1 MQSSIRLRLT
11 AWYVAALA
19 LTLALVGTATFLL
32 TRASLYHWLDETLAE
47 RAEALSEEVRLVR
60 GKPELKL
67 PEEGHS
73 TYEGVGDGFLI
84 LDASRSV
91 VLTRGLDGA
100 LFRRAPAVAAAFGGW
115 PDAGTISAR
124 DHRWR

>member
-1 MQSSIRLRLT
+1 MQNSIRSRLT

-19 LTLALVGTATFLL
+19 LTLVLVGTATFLL

-60 GKPELKL
+60 GEPELKL

-73 TYEGVGDGFLI
+73 TYEGIGDGFLV
-84 LDASRSV
+84 LDGSRTV
-91 VLTRGLDGA
+91 VLARGLD
-100 LFRRAPAVAAAFGGW
+100 
-115 PDAGTISAR
+115 
-124 DHRWR
+124 